1 VPVVVSALVLR
12 QCSFPLSSVAQTS
25 GFHLRHPSL
34 VQLRQSCGR
43 GAWPGRKPS
52 LAEAEAGHGDA
63 YTHHFLLEGMFMA
76 FIVPPLPSDARGTV
90 GTAPRCWHLLEDIVL
105 ANRGVDDAAIGV
117 WVQ

>member
-76 FIVPPLPSDARGTV
+76 FIVPSLPSDAGGNPTSGDRT
-90 GTAPRCWHLLEDIVL
+90 RRWLHH
-105 ANRGVDDAAIGV
+105 GVVIFLKTSSWPSGERPM
-117 WVQ
+117 